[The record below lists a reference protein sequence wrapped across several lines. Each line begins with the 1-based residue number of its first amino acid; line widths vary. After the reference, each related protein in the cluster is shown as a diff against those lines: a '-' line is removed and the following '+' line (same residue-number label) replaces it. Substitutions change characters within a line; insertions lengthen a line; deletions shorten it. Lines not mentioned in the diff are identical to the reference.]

1 MKTVHLGTGRGYCGQ
16 MGPESIGLGQMED
29 QIFEEKGGTTFCQ
42 DYCPYNIMRVVC
54 LSAFL
59 SV

>member
-1 MKTVHLGTGRGYCGQ
+1 MKTVYWGIGRGYCGQ

-29 QIFEEKGGTTFCQ
+29 HIFGKKGGTTFCQ
-42 DYCPYNIMRVVC
+42 DYRPCNIMKVVC

-59 SV
+59 TV